1 VVQFAAG
8 GGGGGGG
15 GGGHDDDMMIV
26 MMMMTVMTMVM
37 MMMIPN
43 QDLPG
48 CVYLAS
54 SPNGRSFVWHVTNV
68 WHVTLS
74 LSDRTS
80 LSPPLRMLYKL
91 SCW

>member
-1 VVQFAAG
+1 
-8 GGGGGGG
+8 
-15 GGGHDDDMMIV
+15 MMIV

-68 WHVTLS
+68 WRVTIVWHVTLS